1 MLLKINPSPN
11 TLNVNC
17 LFKPT
22 PPSWGF
28 TIGALGQY
36 LFSPSGTSGSS
47 TVNFQLDISEKNNI
61 IINILKY
68 CGIIVKDPT
77 IIQAA
82 EQEAQKIEI
91 NEKS

>member
-1 MLLKINPSPN
+1 MNYTFLLK
-11 TLNVNC
+11 
-17 LFKPT
+17 KER
-22 PPSWGF
+22 
-28 TIGALGQY
+28 AQQ
-36 LFSPSGTSGSS
+36 
-47 TVNFQLDISEKNNI
+47 NFWV